1 MKRIALGVVLFVL
14 LAAPA
19 LAGLEEGWAAYER
32 GDYASGLR
40 EWKPLAEQG
49 TASAQYYIG
58 FMYANGQGVRR
69 DDGEAAKWYRLAA
82 YQGHAGAQLL
92 LGLLYRKG
100 RGVPADYVQ
109 AHMWYSLAAAGTPS
123 SEMRS
128 RLIRLR
134 DILAE
139 SMTVEQ
145 IAKAERLAQEWK
157 AKRE

>member
-1 MKRIALGVVLFVL
+1 MKSIALGVTLFVL

-19 LAGLEEGWAAYER
+19 LAGLDEGWAAYER
-32 GDYASGLR
+32 GDYANALR
-40 EWKPLAEQG
+40 EWRPLAEQG
-49 TASAQYYIG
+49 NASALYNIG

-69 DDGEAAKWYRLAA
+69 DYGEAARWYRLAA
-82 YQGHAGAQLL
+82 EQGHVDAQLL

-100 RGVPADYVQ
+100 RGVPLNYVQ

-128 RLIRLR
+128 KLKRLR

-139 SMTVEQ
+139 SMTLAQ
-145 IAKAERLAQEWK
+145 IAEAQRLAREWK
-157 AKRE
+157 PKME

>member
-1 MKRIALGVVLFVL
+1 MKRIALGVALFVL

-19 LAGLEEGWAAYER
+19 LAGLDEGWAAYER
-32 GDYASGLR
+32 GDYASTLR

-49 TASAQYYIG
+49 NASAQYNIG
-58 FMYANGQGVRR
+58 FMYANRQGVRR
-69 DDGEAAKWYRLAA
+69 DYGEAAKWYRRAA
-82 YQGHAGAQLL
+82 ERGHADAQLL

-100 RGVPADYVQ
+100 RGVPLNYVQ

-128 RLIRLR
+128 KLNRLR

-139 SMTVEQ
+139 SMTPAQ
-145 IAKAERLAQEWK
+145 IAEAQRLAREWK
-157 AKRE
+157 PK